1 MTEVNERRFI
11 ILDKEYKES
20 ELSAQVVNWIIC
32 KQEVAQGKQRHLVEI
47 EKADVLIDFYD
58 TQVKKYI
65 EVKNG
70 SDSKS
75 KS

>member
-1 MTEVNERRFI
+1 
-11 ILDKEYKES
+11 
-20 ELSAQVVNWIIC
+20 
-32 KQEVAQGKQRHLVEI
+32 
-47 EKADVLIDFYD
+47 VLIDFYD

-75 KS
+75 KSWKRFYF